1 MKVRVFD
8 CDHEKDLEEAVN
20 SFISGKEIVD
30 IKYQVSIGVCGE
42 EQLYCFSAMIIYID
56 KGWCILKKNSFI
68 NGALIATIGIV
79 ITKFLGIIY
88 VIPFYAIIGESSI
101 ALYGYAYTIYNLFLS
116 LSTVG
121 IPPAMSKLISEY
133 NTLEYYSTK
142 ERAYKLGKRLL
153 IVLGII
159 LFIIMF
165 LGAPLIANQIM
176 GDNTGGNS
184 KESITFVIRIIST
197 AILIVPYLSVTKGY
211 LQGHKFITPPSISQ
225 VLEQIVRI
233 AVILIG
239 SYLCMRVFKVGVVNA
254 VGVAVFGAT
263 IGALVALIYLLI
275 KIHKNKKEIITKAE
289 AKEEE
294 KKITNKAIIKK
305 LLIYS
310 VPFISFGLA
319 LSVYDYI
326 DMTTIINTLAK
337 IGFKTK
343 DAESI
348 IGVINTT
355 GNKLNSVV
363 LAIST
368 GLMTS
373 LVPNI
378 TASFVK
384 GDKKDVKKKVEQSF
398 LMLLYVTMPMAF
410 GLSILAGP
418 VFNAFYG
425 ASAWGPKVFC
435 FTIFVALFRCMFTT
449 SISIAQSLNKFKN
462 VFLSIIAGILVKL
475 ILQVP
480 MIYLFNKIGLRPF
493 WGATFATL
501 LGLTTSVITNLVVIN
516 KTVSLDF
523 KEYFKKMFKFV
534 YPLILMIITLNVMK
548 IFIPLNTTG
557 RLNSIVLIIIYGLVG
572 ALIYFT
578 LTIKNGIFKE
588 IFGDKIFKK
597 LRKVKH

>member
-1 MKVRVFD
+1 M
-8 CDHEKDLEEAVN
+8 
-20 SFISGKEIVD
+20 
-30 IKYQVSIGVCGE
+30 
-42 EQLYCFSAMIIYID
+42 
-56 KGWCILKKNSFI
+56 KKNSFI

-79 ITKFLGIIY
+79 VTKFLGIIY
-88 VIPFYAIIGESSI
+88 IIPFYAIIGESNI

-133 NTLEYYSTK
+133 NTLEYYDTK

-153 IVLGII
+153 IILGIV

-165 LGAPLIANQIM
+165 FGAPFIANQIM

-184 KESITFVIRIIST
+184 KESITFVIRVIST
-197 AILIVPYLSVTKGY
+197 AILVVPYLSVTKGY
-211 LQGHKFITPPSISQ
+211 LQGHKFMLPSSVSQ
-225 VLEQIVRI
+225 VLEQVVRI

-239 SYLCMRVFKVGVVNA
+239 SYLCMRVLNLGVTNA
-254 VGVAVFGAT
+254 IGVAVFGAT
-263 IGALVALIYLLI
+263 LGALIALTYLLVKI
-275 KIHKNKKEIITKAE
+275 KKNKKDIVRITKDE
-289 AKEEE
+289 KIKQEE
-294 KKITNKAIIKK
+294 KKITNKFIIKK

-326 DMTTIINTLAK
+326 DMTTIIGTLTNL
-337 IGFKTK
+337 GFKTA
-343 DAESI
+343 DAESVL
-348 IGVINTT
+348 GVINTT

-384 GDKKDVKKKVEQSF
+384 GDKKDVKKKVHQSF
-398 LMLLYVTMPMAF
+398 LMLLYVTMPMAI
-410 GLSILAGP
+410 GLSILAKP
-418 VFNAFYG
+418 VFYAFYG
-425 ASAWGPKVFC
+425 ASNWGPKVFC
-435 FTIFVALFRCMFTT
+435 FSIFVALFRCMFTT

-462 VFLSIIAGILVKL
+462 VFLSIIIGIVVKF

-480 MIYLFNKIGLRPF
+480 LMHLFNNIGLYPF
-493 WGATFATL
+493 WGATTATL
-501 LGLTTSVITNLVVIN
+501 IGLTTSIITNLIVIN
-516 KTVSLDF
+516 KTIGLDL
-523 KEYFKKMFKFV
+523 KLYFKKMFKFI
-534 YPLILMIITLNVMK
+534 YPLVIMIIVLLVMK
-548 IFIPLNTTG
+548 NFILLDATSKFK
-557 RLNSIVLIIIYGLVG
+557 SIILILVYALVG
-572 ALIYFT
+572 AGTYFA

-588 IFGDKIFKK
+588 IFGDKL
-597 LRKVKH
+597 LRKIKK

>member
-1 MKVRVFD
+1 M
-8 CDHEKDLEEAVN
+8 
-20 SFISGKEIVD
+20 
-30 IKYQVSIGVCGE
+30 
-42 EQLYCFSAMIIYID
+42 
-56 KGWCILKKNSFI
+56 KKNSFI

-88 VIPFYAIIGESSI
+88 VIPFYAIIGESNI

-133 NTLEYYSTK
+133 NTLEYYDTK
-142 ERAYKLGKRLL
+142 ERAYKLGKKLL
-153 IVLGII
+153 VILGII
-159 LFIIMF
+159 LFIVMF
-165 LGAPLIANQIM
+165 LGAPFIANQIM
-176 GDNTGGNS
+176 GNNTGGNS
-184 KESITFVIRIIST
+184 KESIAFVIRVIST
-197 AILIVPYLSVTKGY
+197 AILVVPLLSVTKGY
-211 LQGHKFITPPSISQ
+211 LQGHKFMTPSSVSQ
-225 VLEQIVRI
+225 VIEQLARI

-239 SYLCMRVFKVGVVNA
+239 SYLCMRVFKVGVTNA
-254 VGVAVFGAT
+254 IGVAVFGAT
-263 IGALVALIYLLI
+263 VGAVAALMYLFI
-275 KIHKNKKEIITKAE
+275 KIKKNKKDIIKVTKDE
-289 AKEEE
+289 AKRKDE

-326 DMTTIINTLAK
+326 DMTTIIGVLTDL
-337 IGFKTK
+337 GFKTA
-343 DAESI
+343 DAESV

-384 GDKKDVKKKVEQSF
+384 GDKKDVKKKVNQSF
-398 LMLLYVTMPMAF
+398 LMLLYVTMPMAI
-410 GLSILAGP
+410 GLSILAVP
-418 VFNAFYG
+418 VFTAFYG
-425 ASAWGPKVFC
+425 VSTWGPKVFC
-435 FTIFVALFRCMFTT
+435 FTIFIALFRCMFTT

-462 VFLSIIAGILVKL
+462 VFLSIIAGIVVKL
-475 ILQVP
+475 ALQIP
-480 MIYLFNKIGLRPF
+480 LMYLFNSLGLYPF
-493 WGATFATL
+493 WGSTLATL
-501 LGLTTSVITNLVVIN
+501 TGLSTSVITNLIVIN
-516 KTVSLDF
+516 KTVGLDF

-534 YPLILMIITLNVMK
+534 YPLVIMIIVLLVMK
-548 IFIPLNTTG
+548 LFIPLNVTS
-557 RLNSIVLIIIYGLVG
+557 RFNSILLIILYGSIG

-578 LTIKNGIFKE
+578 LTIKNGTFKE
-588 IFGDKIFKK
+588 IFGDKLFRKIK
-597 LRKVKH
+597 KVKH

>member
-1 MKVRVFD
+1 M
-8 CDHEKDLEEAVN
+8 
-20 SFISGKEIVD
+20 
-30 IKYQVSIGVCGE
+30 
-42 EQLYCFSAMIIYID
+42 
-56 KGWCILKKNSFI
+56 KKNSFI

-88 VIPFYAIIGESSI
+88 VIPFYAIIGEANI

-133 NTLEYYSTK
+133 NTLGYYNTK

-153 IVLGII
+153 MVMGII
-159 LFIIMF
+159 LFIVMF
-165 LGAPLIANQIM
+165 VGAPFIAHQIM
-176 GDNTGGNS
+176 GNNTGGNS
-184 KESITFVIRIIST
+184 KESITFVIRVIST
-197 AILIVPYLSVTKGY
+197 AILIVPILSVTKGY
-211 LQGHKFITPPSISQ
+211 LQGHKFMTPSSVSQ
-225 VLEQIVRI
+225 VIEQVVRI

-239 SYLCMRVFKVGVVNA
+239 SYLCMRVFNVGVTNA
-254 VGVAVFGAT
+254 IGVAVFGAT
-263 IGALVALIYLLI
+263 VGAIVALSYLLI
-275 KIHKNKKEIITKAE
+275 KMKKNKKDIIKVTKDEEIRK
-289 AKEEE
+289 EE
-294 KKITNKAIIKK
+294 KKISNKTIIKK

-326 DMTTIINTLAK
+326 DMTTIIGTLTDL
-337 IGFKTK
+337 GFKTK
-343 DAESI
+343 DAESVL
-348 IGVINTT
+348 GVINTT

-384 GDKKDVKKKVEQSF
+384 GDKKDVKKKVSQSF
-398 LMLLYVTMPMAF
+398 LMLLYVTMPMAV

-425 ASAWGPKVFC
+425 ASTWGPKVFC
-435 FTIFVALFRCMFTT
+435 FTIFIALFRCMFTT

-462 VFLSIIAGILVKL
+462 VFVSIIIGILVKL
-475 ILQVP
+475 VLQIP
-480 MIYLFNKIGLRPF
+480 MMHLFNALGLYPF
-493 WGATFATL
+493 WGSTLATL
-501 LGLTTSVITNLVVIN
+501 IGLSTSVITNLVVIN
-516 KTVSLDF
+516 KTVGLDF

-534 YPLILMIITLNVMK
+534 YPLIIMIVVLILMKL
-548 IFIPLNTTG
+548 FIPLNVTTKL
-557 RLNSIVLIIIYGLVG
+557 RSIILIAIYGVVG
-572 ALIYFT
+572 ALIYFG

-588 IFGDKIFKK
+588 IFGDKLFKK
-597 LRKVKH
+597 LKRVK

>member
-1 MKVRVFD
+1 M
-8 CDHEKDLEEAVN
+8 
-20 SFISGKEIVD
+20 
-30 IKYQVSIGVCGE
+30 
-42 EQLYCFSAMIIYID
+42 
-56 KGWCILKKNSFI
+56 KKNSFI

-79 ITKFLGIIY
+79 ATKFLGIIY
-88 VIPFYAIIGESSI
+88 VIPFYAIIGEENI

-133 NTLEYYSTK
+133 NTLEYYNTK

-153 IVLGII
+153 IILGII
-159 LFIIMF
+159 LFILMF
-165 LGAPLIANQIM
+165 LGAPVIANQIM

-197 AILIVPYLSVTKGY
+197 AILVVPYLSVTKGY
-211 LQGHKFITPPSISQ
+211 LQGHKFITPPSVSQ
-225 VLEQIVRI
+225 VIEQVVRI
-233 AVILIG
+233 SVILIG

-254 VGVAVFGAT
+254 IGVAVFGAT
-263 IGALVALIYLLI
+263 IGALVALFYLLI
-275 KIHKNKKEIITKAE
+275 KMKKHKKELVITNEKK
-289 AKEEE
+289 KEEE
-294 KKITNKAIIKK
+294 KITNKAIVKK

-310 VPFISFGLA
+310 IPFISFGLA

-326 DMTTIINTLAK
+326 DMTTIINTLTK

-378 TASFVK
+378 TSSFVK

-398 LMLLYVTMPMAF
+398 LMLLYVTMPMAI

-418 VFNAFYG
+418 VFTAFYG
-425 ASAWGPKVFC
+425 ASTWGPRVFC
-435 FTIFVALFRCMFTT
+435 VTIFVALFRCMFTT
-449 SISIAQSLNKFKN
+449 SVSITQSLNKFKN
-462 VFLSIIAGILVKL
+462 VFISIIIGILVKL
-475 ILQVP
+475 ILQIP
-480 MIYLFNKIGLRPF
+480 FIYLFNNIGLYPF
-493 WGATFATL
+493 WGATFATF
-501 LGLTTSVITNLVVIN
+501 LGLTTSVISNLIVIN
-516 KTVSLDF
+516 KTVKLDF
-523 KEYFKKMFKFV
+523 KSFFLKMFKFI
-534 YPLILMIITLNVMK
+534 YPLTIMVIVLLLMRNILPFNLTSRFTSIITIMLYA
-548 IFIPLNTTG
+548 IIG
-557 RLNSIVLIIIYGLVG
+557 AIIYFS
-572 ALIYFT
+572 I
-578 LTIKNGIFKE
+578 TIKNGAFE
-588 IFGDKIFKK
+588 SIFGNRLIRKLKIKK
-597 LRKVKH
+597 

>member
-1 MKVRVFD
+1 M
-8 CDHEKDLEEAVN
+8 
-20 SFISGKEIVD
+20 
-30 IKYQVSIGVCGE
+30 
-42 EQLYCFSAMIIYID
+42 
-56 KGWCILKKNSFI
+56 KKNSFI

-88 VIPFYAIIGESSI
+88 VIPFYAIIGEANI

-133 NTLEYYSTK
+133 NTLGYYNTK

-153 IVLGII
+153 MVMGII
-159 LFIIMF
+159 LFIVMF
-165 LGAPLIANQIM
+165 VGAPFIAHQIM
-176 GDNTGGNS
+176 GNNTGGNS
-184 KESITFVIRIIST
+184 KESITFVIRVIST
-197 AILIVPYLSVTKGY
+197 AILIVPILSVTKGY
-211 LQGHKFITPPSISQ
+211 LQGHKFMTPSSVSQ
-225 VLEQIVRI
+225 VIEQVVRI

-239 SYLCMRVFKVGVVNA
+239 SYLCMRVFNVGVTNA
-254 VGVAVFGAT
+254 IGVAVFGAT
-263 IGALVALIYLLI
+263 VGAIVALSYLLI
-275 KIHKNKKEIITKAE
+275 KMKKNKKDIIKVTKDEEIRK
-289 AKEEE
+289 EE
-294 KKITNKAIIKK
+294 KKINNKTIIKK

-326 DMTTIINTLAK
+326 DMTTIIGTLTDL
-337 IGFKTK
+337 GFKTK
-343 DAESI
+343 DAESVL
-348 IGVINTT
+348 GVINTT

-384 GDKKDVKKKVEQSF
+384 GDKKDVKKKVSQSF
-398 LMLLYVTMPMAF
+398 LMLLYVTMPMAV

-425 ASAWGPKVFC
+425 ASTWGPKVFC
-435 FTIFVALFRCMFTT
+435 FTIFIALFRCMFTT

-462 VFLSIIAGILVKL
+462 VFVSIIIGILVKL
-475 ILQVP
+475 VLQIP
-480 MIYLFNKIGLRPF
+480 MMHLFNALSLYPF
-493 WGATFATL
+493 WGSTLATL
-501 LGLTTSVITNLVVIN
+501 IGLSTSVITNLVVIN
-516 KTVSLDF
+516 KTVGLDF

-534 YPLILMIITLNVMK
+534 YPLIIMIVVLILMKL
-548 IFIPLNTTG
+548 FIPLNITTK
-557 RLNSIVLIIIYGLVG
+557 LKSIILIAVYGIVG
-572 ALIYFT
+572 ALIYFG

-588 IFGDKIFKK
+588 IFGDKLFKK
-597 LRKVKH
+597 LKRVK

>member
-1 MKVRVFD
+1 
-8 CDHEKDLEEAVN
+8 
-20 SFISGKEIVD
+20 
-30 IKYQVSIGVCGE
+30 
-42 EQLYCFSAMIIYID
+42 
-56 KGWCILKKNSFI
+56 
-68 NGALIATIGIV
+68 
-79 ITKFLGIIY
+79 
-88 VIPFYAIIGESSI
+88 
-101 ALYGYAYTIYNLFLS
+101 
-116 LSTVG
+116 
-121 IPPAMSKLISEY
+121 
-133 NTLEYYSTK
+133 
-142 ERAYKLGKRLL
+142 
-153 IVLGII
+153 
-159 LFIIMF
+159 
-165 LGAPLIANQIM
+165 
-176 GDNTGGNS
+176 
-184 KESITFVIRIIST
+184 
-197 AILIVPYLSVTKGY
+197 
-211 LQGHKFITPPSISQ
+211 
-225 VLEQIVRI
+225 
-233 AVILIG
+233 
-239 SYLCMRVFKVGVVNA
+239 MRVFKVGVVNA

-557 RLNSIVLIIIYGLVG
+557 RLNSIVSIIIYGLVG

-597 LRKVKH
+597 LKKVKH

>member
-1 MKVRVFD
+1 M
-8 CDHEKDLEEAVN
+8 
-20 SFISGKEIVD
+20 
-30 IKYQVSIGVCGE
+30 
-42 EQLYCFSAMIIYID
+42 
-56 KGWCILKKNSFI
+56 KKNSFI

-79 ITKFLGIIY
+79 ATKFLGIIY
-88 VIPFYAIIGESSI
+88 VIPFYAIIGEENI

-133 NTLEYYSTK
+133 NTLEYYNTK

-153 IVLGII
+153 IILGII
-159 LFIIMF
+159 LFILMF
-165 LGAPLIANQIM
+165 LGAPVIANQIM

-197 AILIVPYLSVTKGY
+197 AILVVPYLSVTKGY
-211 LQGHKFITPPSISQ
+211 LQGHKFITPPSVSQ
-225 VLEQIVRI
+225 VIEQVVRI
-233 AVILIG
+233 SVILIG

-254 VGVAVFGAT
+254 IGVAVFGAT
-263 IGALVALIYLLI
+263 IGALVALFYLLI
-275 KIHKNKKEIITKAE
+275 KMKKHKKELVITKE
-289 AKEEE
+289 KKKEEE
-294 KKITNKAIIKK
+294 KITTKAIVKK

-310 VPFISFGLA
+310 IPFISFGLA

-326 DMTTIINTLAK
+326 DMTTIISTLTK

-378 TASFVK
+378 TSSFVK

-398 LMLLYVTMPMAF
+398 LMLLYVTMPMAI

-418 VFNAFYG
+418 VFTAFYG
-425 ASAWGPKVFC
+425 ASTWGPRVFC
-435 FTIFVALFRCMFTT
+435 VTIFVALFRCMFTT
-449 SISIAQSLNKFKN
+449 SVSITQSLNKFKN
-462 VFLSIIAGILVKL
+462 VFISIIIGILVKL
-475 ILQVP
+475 ILQIP
-480 MIYLFNKIGLRPF
+480 FIYLFNNIGLYPF
-493 WGATFATL
+493 WGATFATF
-501 LGLTTSVITNLVVIN
+501 LGLTTSVISNLIVIN
-516 KTVSLDF
+516 KTVKLDF
-523 KEYFKKMFKFV
+523 KSFFLKMFKFI
-534 YPLILMIITLNVMK
+534 YPLTIMVIVLLLMRNILPFNLTNRFTSIITIMLYA
-548 IFIPLNTTG
+548 
-557 RLNSIVLIIIYGLVG
+557 IVGAIIYFS
-572 ALIYFT
+572 I
-578 LTIKNGIFKE
+578 TIKNGAFE
-588 IFGDKIFKK
+588 SIFGNRL
-597 LRKVKH
+597 LRKLKIKK

>member
-1 MKVRVFD
+1 M
-8 CDHEKDLEEAVN
+8 
-20 SFISGKEIVD
+20 
-30 IKYQVSIGVCGE
+30 
-42 EQLYCFSAMIIYID
+42 
-56 KGWCILKKNSFI
+56 KKNSFI

-88 VIPFYAIIGESSI
+88 VIPFYAIIGEENI

-133 NTLEYYSTK
+133 NTLKYYNTK

-153 IVLGII
+153 IILGVVLFV
-159 LFIIMF
+159 LMF
-165 LGAPLIANQIM
+165 LGAPVIANQIM

-197 AILIVPYLSVTKGY
+197 AILIVPYLRVTKGY
-211 LQGHKFITPPSISQ
+211 LQGHKFITPPSVSQ
-225 VLEQIVRI
+225 VIEQIVRI
-233 AVILIG
+233 SVILIG

-254 VGVAVFGAT
+254 IGVAVFGAT

-275 KIHKNKKEIITKAE
+275 KMKKHKKELVITNEKK
-289 AKEEE
+289 KEEE
-294 KKITNKAIIKK
+294 KITNKSIIKK

-310 VPFISFGLA
+310 IPFISFGLA

-326 DMTTIINTLAK
+326 DMTTIINTLTK

-378 TASFVK
+378 TSSFVK
-384 GDKKDVKKKVEQSF
+384 GDIKDVKKKVEQSF
-398 LMLLYVTMPMAF
+398 LMLLYVTMPMAI

-418 VFNAFYG
+418 VFTAFYG
-425 ASAWGPKVFC
+425 ASTWGPRVFC
-435 FTIFVALFRCMFTT
+435 VTIFVALFRCMFTT
-449 SISIAQSLNKFKN
+449 SVSITQSLNKFKN
-462 VFLSIIAGILVKL
+462 VFISIIIGILVKL
-475 ILQVP
+475 TLQVP
-480 MIYLFNKIGLRPF
+480 FIYLFNNIGLYPF
-493 WGATFATL
+493 WGATFATF
-501 LGLTTSVITNLVVIN
+501 LGLTTSVISNLIVIN
-516 KTVSLDF
+516 KTVNLDF
-523 KEYFKKMFKFV
+523 KSFFNKMFKFI
-534 YPLILMIITLNVMK
+534 YPLIIMIIVLLLMK
-548 IFIPLNTTG
+548 NILPFNLINRFT
-557 RLNSIVLIIIYGLVG
+557 SIITIMLYAIVGII
-572 ALIYFT
+572 IYFT
-578 LTIKNGIFKE
+578 LTIKNGAFE
-588 IFGDKIFKK
+588 CIFGDKLLKK
-597 LRKVKH
+597 IKIKR

>member
-1 MKVRVFD
+1 M
-8 CDHEKDLEEAVN
+8 
-20 SFISGKEIVD
+20 
-30 IKYQVSIGVCGE
+30 
-42 EQLYCFSAMIIYID
+42 
-56 KGWCILKKNSFI
+56 KKNSFI

-88 VIPFYAIIGESSI
+88 VIPFYAIIGEANI

-133 NTLEYYSTK
+133 NTLGYYNTK

-153 IVLGII
+153 MVMGII
-159 LFIIMF
+159 LFIVMF
-165 LGAPLIANQIM
+165 VGAPFIAHQIM
-176 GDNTGGNS
+176 GNNTGGNS
-184 KESITFVIRIIST
+184 KESITFVIRVIST
-197 AILIVPYLSVTKGY
+197 AILIVPILSVTKGY
-211 LQGHKFITPPSISQ
+211 LQGHKFMTPSSVSQ
-225 VLEQIVRI
+225 VIEQVVRI

-239 SYLCMRVFKVGVVNA
+239 SYLCMRVFNVGVTNA
-254 VGVAVFGAT
+254 IGVAVFGAT
-263 IGALVALIYLLI
+263 VGAIVALSYLLI
-275 KIHKNKKEIITKAE
+275 KIKKNKKDIIKVTKDEEIRK
-289 AKEEE
+289 EE
-294 KKITNKAIIKK
+294 KKISNKTIIKK

-326 DMTTIINTLAK
+326 DMTTIIGTLTDL
-337 IGFKTK
+337 GFKTK
-343 DAESI
+343 DAESVL
-348 IGVINTT
+348 GVINTT

-384 GDKKDVKKKVEQSF
+384 GDKKDVKKKVSQSF
-398 LMLLYVTMPMAF
+398 LMLLYVTMPMAV

-425 ASAWGPKVFC
+425 ASTWGPKVFC
-435 FTIFVALFRCMFTT
+435 FTIFIALFRCMFTT

-462 VFLSIIAGILVKL
+462 VFVSIIIGILVKL
-475 ILQVP
+475 VLQIP
-480 MIYLFNKIGLRPF
+480 MMHLFNALSLYPF
-493 WGATFATL
+493 WGSTLATL
-501 LGLTTSVITNLVVIN
+501 IGLSTSVITNLVVIN
-516 KTVSLDF
+516 KTVGLDF

-534 YPLILMIITLNVMK
+534 YPLIIMIVVLMLMK
-548 IFIPLNTTG
+548 LFIPLNVTTKL
-557 RLNSIVLIIIYGLVG
+557 RSIILIAIYGVVG
-572 ALIYFT
+572 ALIYFG

-588 IFGDKIFKK
+588 IFGDKL
-597 LRKVKH
+597 LRKLKKVK

>member
-1 MKVRVFD
+1 M
-8 CDHEKDLEEAVN
+8 
-20 SFISGKEIVD
+20 
-30 IKYQVSIGVCGE
+30 
-42 EQLYCFSAMIIYID
+42 
-56 KGWCILKKNSFI
+56 KKNSFI

-88 VIPFYAIIGESSI
+88 VIPFYAIIGEENI

-133 NTLEYYSTK
+133 NTLKYYNTK
-142 ERAYKLGKRLL
+142 ERAYRLGKRLL
-153 IVLGII
+153 IILGII
-159 LFIIMF
+159 LFILMF
-165 LGAPLIANQIM
+165 LGAPVIANQIM

-197 AILIVPYLSVTKGY
+197 AILVVPYLSVTKGY

-225 VLEQIVRI
+225 VIEQVVRI
-233 AVILIG
+233 SVILIG
-239 SYLCMRVFKVGVVNA
+239 SYLCMKVFKVGVTNA
-254 VGVAVFGAT
+254 IGVSVFGAT
-263 IGALVALIYLLI
+263 VGALAALIYLLI
-275 KIHKNKKEIITKAE
+275 KIKKNKKELITTNEKN
-289 AKEEE
+289 KEEE
-294 KKITNKAIIKK
+294 KITNKAIVKK

-310 VPFISFGLA
+310 IPFISFGLA

-326 DMTTIINTLAK
+326 DMTTIINTLTK

-378 TASFVK
+378 TSSFVK
-384 GDKKDVKKKVEQSF
+384 GDKKDVKKKIEQSF
-398 LMLLYVTMPMAF
+398 LMLLYVTMPMAI

-425 ASAWGPKVFC
+425 ASTWGPRVFC
-435 FTIFVALFRCMFTT
+435 VTIFVALFRCMFTT
-449 SISIAQSLNKFKN
+449 SVSITQSLNKFKN
-462 VFLSIIAGILVKL
+462 VFISIILGILVK
-475 ILQVP
+475 ITLQVP
-480 MIYLFNKIGLRPF
+480 FIYLFNNIGLYPF
-493 WGATFATL
+493 WGATFATF
-501 LGLTTSVITNLVVIN
+501 LGLTTSVISNLIVIN
-516 KTVSLDF
+516 KTINLDF
-523 KEYFKKMFKFV
+523 KSFFLKMFKFL
-534 YPLILMIITLNVMK
+534 YPLIIMIIVLLLMKNVFPFNL
-548 IFIPLNTTG
+548 ISRFT
-557 RLNSIVLIIIYGLVG
+557 SIITIMLYAIVGAIIYFS
-572 ALIYFT
+572 I
-578 LTIKNGIFKE
+578 TIKNGAFE
-588 IFGDKIFKK
+588 CIFGDKLLKK
-597 LRKVKH
+597 MKIKR

>member
-1 MKVRVFD
+1 M
-8 CDHEKDLEEAVN
+8 
-20 SFISGKEIVD
+20 
-30 IKYQVSIGVCGE
+30 
-42 EQLYCFSAMIIYID
+42 
-56 KGWCILKKNSFI
+56 KKNSFI

-79 ITKFLGIIY
+79 TTKFLGIIY
-88 VIPFYAIIGESSI
+88 VIPFYAIIGEANI

-133 NTLEYYSTK
+133 NTLEYYETK

-153 IVLGII
+153 MVMGII
-159 LFIIMF
+159 LFVVMF
-165 LGAPLIANQIM
+165 VGAPFIAHQIM
-176 GDNTGGNS
+176 GNNTGGNS
-184 KESITFVIRIIST
+184 KESITFVIRVIST
-197 AILIVPYLSVTKGY
+197 AILVVPLLSVTKGY
-211 LQGHKFITPPSISQ
+211 LQGHKFMTPSSVSQ
-225 VLEQIVRI
+225 VIEQVVRI

-239 SYLCMRVFKVGVVNA
+239 SYLCMRVFNVGVTNA
-254 VGVAVFGAT
+254 IGVAVFGAT
-263 IGALVALIYLLI
+263 VGAVVALSYLII
-275 KIHKNKKEIITKAE
+275 KIRKNKKDIIKVTKDEEIK
-289 AKEEE
+289 KEE
-294 KKITNKAIIKK
+294 KKISNKAIIKK

-326 DMTTIINTLAK
+326 DMTTIIGTLTDL
-337 IGFKTK
+337 GFKTK
-343 DAESI
+343 DAESVL
-348 IGVINTT
+348 GVINTT

-384 GDKKDVKKKVEQSF
+384 GDKKDVKKKVNQSF
-398 LMLLYVTMPMAF
+398 LMLLYVTMPMAV

-425 ASAWGPKVFC
+425 VSTWGPKVFC
-435 FTIFVALFRCMFTT
+435 FTIFIALFRCMFTT

-462 VFLSIIAGILVKL
+462 VFLSIIAGIIVKL
-475 ILQVP
+475 ALQIP
-480 MIYLFNKIGLRPF
+480 MMHLFNAIGLYPF
-493 WGATFATL
+493 WGSTLATL
-501 LGLTTSVITNLVVIN
+501 IGLSTSVITNLVVIN
-516 KTVSLDF
+516 KTVGLDF

-534 YPLILMIITLNVMK
+534 YPLIIMIIVLLIMK
-548 IFIPLNTTG
+548 LFIPLNVTTKFK
-557 RLNSIVLIIIYGLVG
+557 SIILIAIYGIVG
-572 ALIYFT
+572 ALIYFG

-588 IFGDKIFKK
+588 IFGDKLFKK
-597 LRKVKH
+597 LKRVK

>member
-1 MKVRVFD
+1 M
-8 CDHEKDLEEAVN
+8 
-20 SFISGKEIVD
+20 
-30 IKYQVSIGVCGE
+30 
-42 EQLYCFSAMIIYID
+42 
-56 KGWCILKKNSFI
+56 KKNSFI

-88 VIPFYAIIGESSI
+88 VIPFYAIIGEENI

-133 NTLEYYSTK
+133 NTLKYYNTK

-153 IVLGII
+153 IILGVVLFV
-159 LFIIMF
+159 LMF
-165 LGAPLIANQIM
+165 LGAPVIANQIM

-211 LQGHKFITPPSISQ
+211 LQGHKFITPPSVSQ
-225 VLEQIVRI
+225 VIEQIVRI
-233 AVILIG
+233 SVILIG

-254 VGVAVFGAT
+254 IGVAVFGAT

-275 KIHKNKKEIITKAE
+275 KMKKHKKELVITNEKK
-289 AKEEE
+289 KEEE
-294 KKITNKAIIKK
+294 KITNKVIIKK

-310 VPFISFGLA
+310 IPFISFGLA

-326 DMTTIINTLAK
+326 DMTTIINTLTK

-378 TASFVK
+378 TSSFVK
-384 GDKKDVKKKVEQSF
+384 GDIKDVKKKVEQSF
-398 LMLLYVTMPMAF
+398 LMLLYVTMPMAI

-418 VFNAFYG
+418 VFTAFYG
-425 ASAWGPKVFC
+425 ASTWGPRVFC
-435 FTIFVALFRCMFTT
+435 VTIFVALFRCMFTT
-449 SISIAQSLNKFKN
+449 SVSITQSLNKFKN
-462 VFLSIIAGILVKL
+462 VFISIIIGILVKL
-475 ILQVP
+475 TLQVP
-480 MIYLFNKIGLRPF
+480 FIYLFNNIGLYPF
-493 WGATFATL
+493 WGATFATF
-501 LGLTTSVITNLVVIN
+501 LGLTTSVISNLIVIN
-516 KTVSLDF
+516 KTVNLDF
-523 KEYFKKMFKFV
+523 KLFFNKMFKFI
-534 YPLILMIITLNVMK
+534 YPLIIMIIVLLLMK
-548 IFIPLNTTG
+548 NILPFNLINRFT
-557 RLNSIVLIIIYGLVG
+557 SIITIMLYAIVGII
-572 ALIYFT
+572 IYFT
-578 LTIKNGIFKE
+578 LTIKNGAFE
-588 IFGDKIFKK
+588 CIFGDKLLKK
-597 LRKVKH
+597 IKIKR

>member
-1 MKVRVFD
+1 M
-8 CDHEKDLEEAVN
+8 
-20 SFISGKEIVD
+20 
-30 IKYQVSIGVCGE
+30 
-42 EQLYCFSAMIIYID
+42 
-56 KGWCILKKNSFI
+56 KKNNFI
-68 NGALIATIGIV
+68 NGALIATVGIV
-79 ITKFLGIIY
+79 LTKFLGIVY
-88 VIPFYAIIGESSI
+88 VIPFYAIIGESNI

-133 NTLEYYSTK
+133 NTLGYYNTK
-142 ERAYKLGKRLL
+142 ERAYKIGKVLL
-153 IVLGII
+153 ITMGVVLFVAMFS
-159 LFIIMF
+159 LAPFI
-165 LGAPLIANQIM
+165 AVQIM

-211 LQGHKFITPPSISQ
+211 LQGHKFITPPSVSQ
-225 VLEQIVRI
+225 VIEQVVRI

-254 VGVAVFGAT
+254 IGVAVFGAT

-275 KIHKNKKEIITKAE
+275 KIRKNKKDIIKTTELK
-289 AKEEE
+289 KEE
-294 KKITNKAIIKK
+294 KKITNKAIVKK

-326 DMTTIINTLAK
+326 DMTTVIGTLTDL
-337 IGFKTK
+337 GFKTK
-343 DAESI
+343 DAESVL
-348 IGVINTT
+348 GVINTT

-384 GDKKDVKKKVEQSF
+384 GDKKDVKKKVHQSF
-398 LMLLYVTMPMAF
+398 LMLLYVTMPMAV

-418 VFNAFYG
+418 VFYAFYG
-425 ASAWGPKVFC
+425 ASNWGPKVFC
-435 FTIFVALFRCMFTT
+435 FTIFIALFRCMFTT

-462 VFLSIIAGILVKL
+462 VFLSIIAGIVVKL

-480 MIYLFNKIGLRPF
+480 FMNLFNSLGLYPF
-493 WGATFATL
+493 WGTTLATL
-501 LGLTTSVITNLVVIN
+501 TGLSTSIITNLVVIN
-516 KTVSLDF
+516 KTVGLDL

-534 YPLILMIITLNVMK
+534 YPLIIMIIVLLVLK
-548 IFIPLNTTG
+548 LFIPLNLTN
-557 RLNSIVLIIIYGLVG
+557 RFNSIVLIIIYALVG
-572 ALIYFT
+572 ASIYFGIT
-578 LTIKNGIFKE
+578 LKNGIFKE
-588 IFGDKIFKK
+588 IFGNKIFNK
-597 LRKVKH
+597 LKRLKR

>member
-1 MKVRVFD
+1 M
-8 CDHEKDLEEAVN
+8 
-20 SFISGKEIVD
+20 
-30 IKYQVSIGVCGE
+30 
-42 EQLYCFSAMIIYID
+42 
-56 KGWCILKKNSFI
+56 KKNSFI

-79 ITKFLGIIY
+79 VTKFLGIIY
-88 VIPFYAIIGESSI
+88 IIPFYAIIGESNI

-133 NTLEYYSTK
+133 NTLEYYDTK

-153 IVLGII
+153 IILGIV

-165 LGAPLIANQIM
+165 FGAPFIANQIM

-184 KESITFVIRIIST
+184 KESITFVIRVIST
-197 AILIVPYLSVTKGY
+197 AILVVPYLSVTKGY
-211 LQGHKFITPPSISQ
+211 LQGHKFMLPSSVSQ
-225 VLEQIVRI
+225 VLEQVVRI

-239 SYLCMRVFKVGVVNA
+239 SYLCMRVLNLGVTNA
-254 VGVAVFGAT
+254 IGVAVFGAT
-263 IGALVALIYLLI
+263 VGALVALIYLLV
-275 KIHKNKKEIITKAE
+275 KIRKNKKDIVRITKDE
-289 AKEEE
+289 KIKQEE
-294 KKITNKAIIKK
+294 KKITNKFIIKK

-326 DMTTIINTLAK
+326 DMTTIIGTLTNL
-337 IGFKTK
+337 GFKTA
-343 DAESI
+343 DAESVL
-348 IGVINTT
+348 GVINTT

-384 GDKKDVKKKVEQSF
+384 GDKKDVKKKVHQSF
-398 LMLLYVTMPMAF
+398 LMLLYVTMPMAI
-410 GLSILAGP
+410 GLSILAKP
-418 VFNAFYG
+418 VFYAFYG
-425 ASAWGPKVFC
+425 ASNWGPKVFC
-435 FTIFVALFRCMFTT
+435 FSIFVALFRCMFTT

-462 VFLSIIAGILVKL
+462 VFLSIIIGIVVKL

-480 MIYLFNKIGLRPF
+480 LMHLFNNIGLYPF
-493 WGATFATL
+493 WGATTSTL
-501 LGLTTSVITNLVVIN
+501 IGLTTSIITNLIVIN
-516 KTVSLDF
+516 KTIGLDL
-523 KEYFKKMFKFV
+523 KLYFKKMFKFI
-534 YPLILMIITLNVMK
+534 YPLVIMIIVLLVMK
-548 IFIPLNTTG
+548 NFILLDVTSKFK
-557 RLNSIVLIIIYGLVG
+557 SIILIIIYALVG
-572 ALIYFT
+572 AVIYFS

-588 IFGDKIFKK
+588 IFGDKLLKK
-597 LRKVKH
+597 IKK

>member
-1 MKVRVFD
+1 M
-8 CDHEKDLEEAVN
+8 
-20 SFISGKEIVD
+20 
-30 IKYQVSIGVCGE
+30 
-42 EQLYCFSAMIIYID
+42 
-56 KGWCILKKNSFI
+56 KKNSFI

-88 VIPFYAIIGESSI
+88 VIPFYAIIGEENI

-133 NTLEYYSTK
+133 NTLKYYNTK

-153 IVLGII
+153 IILGVVLFV
-159 LFIIMF
+159 LMF

-211 LQGHKFITPPSISQ
+211 LQGHKFITPPSVSQ
-225 VLEQIVRI
+225 VIEQIVRI
-233 AVILIG
+233 SVILIG

-254 VGVAVFGAT
+254 IGVAVFGAT

-275 KIHKNKKEIITKAE
+275 KMKKHKKELVITNEKK
-289 AKEEE
+289 KEEE
-294 KKITNKAIIKK
+294 KITNKAIIKK

-310 VPFISFGLA
+310 IPFISFGLA

-326 DMTTIINTLAK
+326 DMTTIINTLTK

-378 TASFVK
+378 TSSFVK
-384 GDKKDVKKKVEQSF
+384 GDIKDVKKKVEQSF
-398 LMLLYVTMPMAF
+398 LMLLYVTMPMAI

-418 VFNAFYG
+418 VFTAFYG
-425 ASAWGPKVFC
+425 ASTWGPRVFC
-435 FTIFVALFRCMFTT
+435 VTIFVALFRCMFTT
-449 SISIAQSLNKFKN
+449 SVSITQSLNKFKN
-462 VFLSIIAGILVKL
+462 VFISIIIGILVKL
-475 ILQVP
+475 TLQVP
-480 MIYLFNKIGLRPF
+480 FIYLFNNIGLYPF
-493 WGATFATL
+493 WGATFATF
-501 LGLTTSVITNLVVIN
+501 LGLTTSVISNLIVIN
-516 KTVSLDF
+516 KTVNLDF
-523 KEYFKKMFKFV
+523 KSFFNKMFKFI
-534 YPLILMIITLNVMK
+534 YPLIIMIVVLLLMKNILPFNLINRFTSIITIMLYA
-548 IFIPLNTTG
+548 
-557 RLNSIVLIIIYGLVG
+557 IVGII
-572 ALIYFT
+572 IYFT
-578 LTIKNGIFKE
+578 LTIKNGAFE
-588 IFGDKIFKK
+588 CIFGDKLLKK
-597 LRKVKH
+597 IKIKR

>member
-1 MKVRVFD
+1 M
-8 CDHEKDLEEAVN
+8 
-20 SFISGKEIVD
+20 
-30 IKYQVSIGVCGE
+30 
-42 EQLYCFSAMIIYID
+42 
-56 KGWCILKKNSFI
+56 KKNSFI

-79 ITKFLGIIY
+79 ATKFLGIIY
-88 VIPFYAIIGESSI
+88 VIPFYAIIGEENI

-133 NTLEYYSTK
+133 NTLEYYNTK

-153 IVLGII
+153 IILGII
-159 LFIIMF
+159 LFILMF
-165 LGAPLIANQIM
+165 LGAPVIANQIM

-197 AILIVPYLSVTKGY
+197 AILVVPYLSVTKGY
-211 LQGHKFITPPSISQ
+211 LQGHKFITPPSVSQ
-225 VLEQIVRI
+225 VIEQVVRI
-233 AVILIG
+233 SVILIG

-254 VGVAVFGAT
+254 IGVAVFGAT
-263 IGALVALIYLLI
+263 IGALVALFYLLI
-275 KIHKNKKEIITKAE
+275 KMKKHKKELVITNEKK
-289 AKEEE
+289 KEEE
-294 KKITNKAIIKK
+294 KITNKAIVKK

-310 VPFISFGLA
+310 IPFISFGLA

-326 DMTTIINTLAK
+326 DMTTIISTLTK

-378 TASFVK
+378 TSSFVK

-398 LMLLYVTMPMAF
+398 LMLLYVTMPMAI

-418 VFNAFYG
+418 VFTAFYG
-425 ASAWGPKVFC
+425 ASTWGPRVFC
-435 FTIFVALFRCMFTT
+435 VTIFVALFRCMFTT
-449 SISIAQSLNKFKN
+449 SVSITQSLNKFKN
-462 VFLSIIAGILVKL
+462 VFISIIIGILVKL
-475 ILQVP
+475 ILQIP
-480 MIYLFNKIGLRPF
+480 FIYLFNNIGLYPF
-493 WGATFATL
+493 WGATFATF
-501 LGLTTSVITNLVVIN
+501 LGLTTSVISNLIVIN
-516 KTVSLDF
+516 KTVKLDF
-523 KEYFKKMFKFV
+523 KSFFLKMFKFL
-534 YPLILMIITLNVMK
+534 YPLTIMVIVLLLMRNILPFNLTSRFTSIITIMLYA
-548 IFIPLNTTG
+548 
-557 RLNSIVLIIIYGLVG
+557 IVGAIIYFS
-572 ALIYFT
+572 I
-578 LTIKNGIFKE
+578 TIKNGAFE
-588 IFGDKIFKK
+588 SIFGNRL
-597 LRKVKH
+597 LRKLKIKK

>member
-1 MKVRVFD
+1 M
-8 CDHEKDLEEAVN
+8 
-20 SFISGKEIVD
+20 
-30 IKYQVSIGVCGE
+30 
-42 EQLYCFSAMIIYID
+42 
-56 KGWCILKKNSFI
+56 KKNSFI

-79 ITKFLGIIY
+79 ATKFLGIIY
-88 VIPFYAIIGESSI
+88 VIPFYAIIGEENI

-133 NTLEYYSTK
+133 NTLEYYNTK

-153 IVLGII
+153 IILGII
-159 LFIIMF
+159 LFILMF
-165 LGAPLIANQIM
+165 LGAPVIANQIM

-197 AILIVPYLSVTKGY
+197 AILVVPYLSVTKGY
-211 LQGHKFITPPSISQ
+211 LQGHKFITPPSVSQ
-225 VLEQIVRI
+225 VIEQVVRI
-233 AVILIG
+233 SVILIG

-254 VGVAVFGAT
+254 IGVAVFGAT
-263 IGALVALIYLLI
+263 IGALVALFYLLF
-275 KIHKNKKEIITKAE
+275 KMKKHKKELVITNEKK
-289 AKEEE
+289 KEEE
-294 KKITNKAIIKK
+294 KITNKAIVKK

-310 VPFISFGLA
+310 IPFISFGLA

-326 DMTTIINTLAK
+326 DMTTIINTLTK

-378 TASFVK
+378 TSSFVK

-398 LMLLYVTMPMAF
+398 LMLLYVTMPMAI

-418 VFNAFYG
+418 VFTAFYG
-425 ASAWGPKVFC
+425 ASTWGPRVFC
-435 FTIFVALFRCMFTT
+435 ITIFVALFRCMFTT
-449 SISIAQSLNKFKN
+449 SVSITQSLNKFKN
-462 VFLSIIAGILVKL
+462 VFISIIIGILVKL
-475 ILQVP
+475 ILQIP
-480 MIYLFNKIGLRPF
+480 FIYLFNNIGLYPF
-493 WGATFATL
+493 WGATFATF
-501 LGLTTSVITNLVVIN
+501 LGLTTSVISNLIVIN
-516 KTVSLDF
+516 KTVKLDF
-523 KEYFKKMFKFV
+523 KSFFLKMFKFI
-534 YPLILMIITLNVMK
+534 YPLTIMVIVLLLMRNILPFNLTSRFTSIITIMLYA
-548 IFIPLNTTG
+548 
-557 RLNSIVLIIIYGLVG
+557 IVGAIIYFS
-572 ALIYFT
+572 I
-578 LTIKNGIFKE
+578 TIKNGAFE
-588 IFGDKIFKK
+588 SIFGNRL
-597 LRKVKH
+597 LRKLKIKK

>member
-1 MKVRVFD
+1 M
-8 CDHEKDLEEAVN
+8 
-20 SFISGKEIVD
+20 
-30 IKYQVSIGVCGE
+30 
-42 EQLYCFSAMIIYID
+42 
-56 KGWCILKKNSFI
+56 KKNSFI

-88 VIPFYAIIGESSI
+88 VIPFYAIIGEENI

-133 NTLEYYSTK
+133 NTLKYYNTK

-153 IVLGII
+153 IILGVVLFV
-159 LFIIMF
+159 LMF
-165 LGAPLIANQIM
+165 LGAPVIANQIM

-211 LQGHKFITPPSISQ
+211 LQGHKFITPPSVSQ
-225 VLEQIVRI
+225 VIEQIVRI
-233 AVILIG
+233 SVILIG

-254 VGVAVFGAT
+254 IGVAVFGAT

-275 KIHKNKKEIITKAE
+275 KMKKHKKELVITNEKK
-289 AKEEE
+289 KEEE
-294 KKITNKAIIKK
+294 KITNKAIIKK

-310 VPFISFGLA
+310 IPFISFGLA

-326 DMTTIINTLAK
+326 DMTTIINTLTK
-337 IGFKTK
+337 IEFKTK

-378 TASFVK
+378 TSSFVK
-384 GDKKDVKKKVEQSF
+384 GDIKDVKKKVEQSF
-398 LMLLYVTMPMAF
+398 LMLLYVTMPMAI

-425 ASAWGPKVFC
+425 ASTWGPRVFC
-435 FTIFVALFRCMFTT
+435 VTIFVALFRCMFTT
-449 SISIAQSLNKFKN
+449 SVSITQSLNKFKN
-462 VFLSIIAGILVKL
+462 VFISIIIGILVKL
-475 ILQVP
+475 TLQVP
-480 MIYLFNKIGLRPF
+480 FIYLFNNIGLYPF
-493 WGATFATL
+493 WGATFATF
-501 LGLTTSVITNLVVIN
+501 LGLTTSVISNLIVIN
-516 KTVSLDF
+516 KTVNLDF
-523 KEYFKKMFKFV
+523 KSFFNKMFKFI
-534 YPLILMIITLNVMK
+534 YPLIIMVVVLLLMKNILPFNLINRFTSIITIMLYA
-548 IFIPLNTTG
+548 
-557 RLNSIVLIIIYGLVG
+557 IVGII
-572 ALIYFT
+572 IYFT
-578 LTIKNGIFKE
+578 LTIKNGAFE
-588 IFGDKIFKK
+588 CIFGDKLLK
-597 LRKVKH
+597 KVKIKR

>member
-1 MKVRVFD
+1 M
-8 CDHEKDLEEAVN
+8 
-20 SFISGKEIVD
+20 
-30 IKYQVSIGVCGE
+30 
-42 EQLYCFSAMIIYID
+42 
-56 KGWCILKKNSFI
+56 KKNSFI

-88 VIPFYAIIGESSI
+88 VIPFYAIIGEENI

-133 NTLEYYSTK
+133 NTLKYYNTK

-153 IVLGII
+153 IILGVVLFV
-159 LFIIMF
+159 LMF
-165 LGAPLIANQIM
+165 LGAPVIANQIM

-211 LQGHKFITPPSISQ
+211 LQGHKFITPPSVSQ
-225 VLEQIVRI
+225 VIEQIVRI
-233 AVILIG
+233 SVILIG

-254 VGVAVFGAT
+254 IGVAVFGAT

-275 KIHKNKKEIITKAE
+275 KMKKHKKELVITNEKK
-289 AKEEE
+289 KEEE
-294 KKITNKAIIKK
+294 KITNKSIIKK

-310 VPFISFGLA
+310 IPFISFGLA

-326 DMTTIINTLAK
+326 DMTTIINTLTK

-378 TASFVK
+378 TSSFVK
-384 GDKKDVKKKVEQSF
+384 GDIKDVKKKVEQSF
-398 LMLLYVTMPMAF
+398 LMLLYVTMPMAI

-418 VFNAFYG
+418 VFTAFNG
-425 ASAWGPKVFC
+425 ASTWGPRVFC
-435 FTIFVALFRCMFTT
+435 VTIFVALFRCMFTT
-449 SISIAQSLNKFKN
+449 SVSITQSLNKFKN
-462 VFLSIIAGILVKL
+462 VFISIIIGILVKL
-475 ILQVP
+475 TLQVP
-480 MIYLFNKIGLRPF
+480 FIYLFNNIGLYPF
-493 WGATFATL
+493 WGATFATF
-501 LGLTTSVITNLVVIN
+501 LGLTTSVISNLIVIN
-516 KTVSLDF
+516 KTVNLDF
-523 KEYFKKMFKFV
+523 KSFFNKMFKFI
-534 YPLILMIITLNVMK
+534 YPLIIMIIVLLLMK
-548 IFIPLNTTG
+548 NILPFNLINRFT
-557 RLNSIVLIIIYGLVG
+557 SIITIMLYAIVGII
-572 ALIYFT
+572 IYFT
-578 LTIKNGIFKE
+578 LTIKNGAFE
-588 IFGDKIFKK
+588 CIFGDKLLKK
-597 LRKVKH
+597 IKIKR